1 MMPGWRSTMVPTC
14 CTSPIMV
21 VAKLIREYRPFSYC
35 PGLSRRQGPPPVM
48 FDGGVRS
55 ATDAV
60 IALALGAT
68 AVGIGRSYA
77 YALSYG
83 GAESLTHY
91 LKSFLAELDLCL
103 AICGFKDIASLKE
116 AGCEQ
121 ALTFR

>member
-1 MMPGWRSTMVPTC
+1 VLDVT
-14 CTSPIMV
+14 I
-21 VAKLIREYRPFSYC
+21 VAVANPSIEKGLGFSA
-35 PGLSRRQGPPPVM
+35 GTLQW
-48 FDGGVRS
+48 
-55 ATDAV
+55 T
-60 IALALGAT
+60 LT
-68 AVGIGRSYA
+68 A